1 VAPGSTTTNRNFKV
15 KHGLDVADGGTFGST
30 VTVATPTENSHAAT
44 KLYVD
49 TAVGSPQIPVS
60 GTAPVS
66 PDNGDL
72 WFDTLT
78 QRVHVYYNSQWVAI
92 ATLEDAEDLQD
103 HIHDTSIEGSG
114 LVVGTFIDGGTYNE
128 SGRIISGGS
137 YNTSEFNNTLDGGLV
152 SDVYSLF
159 VDGGAYNEEDG
170 ILVNAGFYY
179 TEEFEAVYNGGL
191 AA

>member
-60 GTAPVS
+60 DTQPIS

-72 WFDTLT
+72 WFDTVT
-78 QRVHVYYNSQWVAI
+78 QRVHVYYSSQWIAI
-92 ATLEDAEDLQD
+92 ATLEDAETLQD
-103 HIHDTSIEGSG
+103 HIHDTSIDGTG
-114 LVVGTFIDGGTYNE
+114 LVVSRFID
-128 SGRIISGGS
+128 
-137 YNTSEFNNTLDGGLV
+137 
-152 SDVYSLF
+152 
-159 VDGGAYNEEDG
+159 
-170 ILVNAGFYY
+170 AGFYY
-179 TEEFEAVYNGGL
+179 EPGVLVSAGLYNTTEFEATYDGGI
-191 AA
+191 ATDNFN